1 MSTAY
6 HPQTDGETEQM
17 NQELETYLCIY
28 CSDHPESW
36 KYLLPT
42 AEFTHNHRTHSTQK
56 QSLFYLMMGYKPITL
71 PITYP
76 KSNVPAVEQRIAAL
90 QCTHDE
96 ALTTHELAC
105 QLMAE
110 RITRGFTPFK
120 EGEKV
125 WLEAKNLNTRFTSK
139 KLSPRREGPFSIQ
152 KVISPLSY

>member
-6 HPQTDGETEQM
+6 HPQTDGKTKQM

-36 KYLLPT
+36 KHLLPT

-56 QSLFYLMMGYKPITL
+56 QSPFYLMMGYEPITL
-71 PITYP
+71 PIAYP
-76 KSNVPAVEQRIAAL
+76 KSNFPAAEQRIAAL
-90 QCTHDE
+90 QRARDE
-96 ALTTHELAC
+96 ALATHELAR

-125 WLEAKNLNTRFTSK
+125 WLEAKNLNTWFTSR
-139 KLSPRREGPFSIQ
+139 KLSPR
-152 KVISPLSY
+152 